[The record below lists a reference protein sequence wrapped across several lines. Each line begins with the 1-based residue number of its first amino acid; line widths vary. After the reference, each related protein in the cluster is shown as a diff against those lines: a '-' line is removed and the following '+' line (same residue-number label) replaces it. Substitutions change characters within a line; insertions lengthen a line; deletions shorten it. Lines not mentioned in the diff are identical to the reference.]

1 MQVCIVMLALRCA
14 LPSAVAPLA
23 AAHAGPTP
31 YVVARAAVV
40 ALPAV
45 SATPPAPTDPTSDA
59 IGPTLVPPRP
69 IAVAPTSGRA
79 FAIGP
84 MPAPVIAPTF
94 APLDTPVRRR
104 TRAVEYSDWYA
115 RRLLAH
121 RLASYTM
128 LPLFAVEYP
137 LGRDLLYGTNVSS
150 WEKPTHQLV
159 AGAIGGLF
167 ALNTITGAWNL
178 WDSRHDPAGRTK
190 RIIHTTL
197 LLASDAG
204 FVWTGVLGSESKR
217 SFDKGRLHRNVAIG
231 SMSLATVGTAL
242 MWFFH
247 D

>member
-1 MQVCIVMLALRCA
+1 MQACILMLALRCA
-14 LPSAVAPLA
+14 LQSAVVPLA
-23 AAHAGPTP
+23 AAHAGPAP
-31 YVVARAAVV
+31 FVAARAAMFSV
-40 ALPAV
+40 PAV
-45 SATPPAPTDPTSDA
+45 GAVPAARTDSLHWSFAPPRLMAPTRESA
-59 IGPTLVPPRP
+59 ERYAVGPTLARP
-69 IAVAPTSGRA
+69 AGPTY
-79 FAIGP
+79 
-84 MPAPVIAPTF
+84 

-104 TRAVEYSDWYA
+104 ARAIEYSDWYA
-115 RRLLAH
+115 RRLLVH

-167 ALNTITGAWNL
+167 ALNTVTGAWNL

-190 RIIHTTL
+190 RIIHSTL

-231 SMSLATVGTAL
+231 SMSLATAGTAL
-242 MWFFH
+242 MWFFR

>member
-1 MQVCIVMLALRCA
+1 MQACILMLALRCA
-14 LPSAVAPLA
+14 LQSAVTPLA
-23 AAHAGPTP
+23 AAHVGPTPFVAASAAMIEPPAVSVTPAATADSVAYAAGPTF
-31 YVVARAAVV
+31 VSSAV
-40 ALPAV
+40 
-45 SATPPAPTDPTSDA
+45 
-59 IGPTLVPPRP
+59 G
-69 IAVAPTSGRA
+69 
-79 FAIGP
+79 
-84 MPAPVIAPTF
+84 PAPVPVL

-104 TRAVEYSDWYA
+104 TQAIQYSDWYA
-115 RRLLAH
+115 RRLLVH
-121 RLASYTM
+121 RIASYAM

-137 LGRDLLYGTNVSS
+137 LGKDLLYGTNVSS

-167 ALNTITGAWNL
+167 GLNTITGAWNL

-190 RIIHTTL
+190 RIVHSTL

-204 FVWTGVLGSESKR
+204 FVWTGILGSESKR

>member
-1 MQVCIVMLALRCA
+1 MQACILMLALRCA
-14 LPSAVAPLA
+14 LQSAVAPLA
-23 AAHAGPTP
+23 AAHTGPTP
-31 YVVARAAVV
+31 FVAARAAMLE
-40 ALPAV
+40 LPAPSV
-45 SATPPAPTDPTSDA
+45 TPAAIPDSMRWSFAPGAVVPR
-59 IGPTLVPPRP
+59 LEPPRVP
-69 IAVAPTSGRA
+69 SIVL
-79 FAIGP
+79 
-84 MPAPVIAPTF
+84 

-104 TRAVEYSDWYA
+104 TRAIEYSDWYA
-115 RRLLAH
+115 RRLFVH
-121 RLASYTM
+121 RIASYTM
-128 LPLFAVEYP
+128 LPLFAIEYP

-150 WEKPTHQLV
+150 WEKPAHSLV

-167 ALNTITGAWNL
+167 ALNTITGVWNL

-190 RIIHTTL
+190 RIVHSTL

-204 FVWTGVLGSESKR
+204 FVWTGILGSQSKR